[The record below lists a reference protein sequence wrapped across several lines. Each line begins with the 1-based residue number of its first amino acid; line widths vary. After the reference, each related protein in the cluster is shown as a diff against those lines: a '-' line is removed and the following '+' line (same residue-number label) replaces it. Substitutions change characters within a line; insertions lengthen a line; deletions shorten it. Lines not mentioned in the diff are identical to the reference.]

1 MSLYAV
7 VGKSSELK
15 TMIQSRVYTIN
26 FHTCQAFQVMNELR
40 QKRKLCDI
48 IIRIEE
54 HEYHAHKIVL
64 AGCCPYLRAMF
75 TNGMLETDKDYVEI
89 RGVDPA
95 AMDLLLD
102 FMYTG
107 KIEITVENVQ
117 GVLAGASMLNLSS
130 LRNVCCSFL
139 QSQLDASNC
148 LGIHSFADMYSC
160 VDLEVT
166 ARRFIY
172 QHFLE
177 VIKTEEFFL
186 MSEDSLI
193 ELLKS
198 DKLQVAREEEVY
210 EAAMKWMYYDFVNR
224 QHLAYNLL
232 QYIRLALLDMQYL
245 KETVYKSDFILQNP
259 DCKSLVE
266 NALRIR
272 NDNQALSLIGNRA
285 QPQSIYVVGGRNSV
299 DCQLNSLER
308 YDAIR
313 DKWIPQEC
321 MTMARTAVGA
331 ATLNGLLYA
340 VGGECALAE
349 SQEETMYLR
358 CVECYDPLHKEWLPV
373 VDIDVAR
380 SFIAVAAL
388 GGYLYAIGGEDR
400 SCSFN
405 TVERYDYRTNQ
416 WTFAP
421 SMKRKRAGAGVTVC
435 DGKIYA
441 AGGYD
446 KAYHTDRASVECF
459 DPEMQEWMFVAEM
472 EKARSGLALV
482 AMDHFIYAFGGRL
495 RHTDQYFDVAE
506 RYNTQTHQ
514 WTSIAPMN
522 TARAW
527 PAVAIFDNKIYVIG
541 GFDGSNRLRSA
552 ERYDPQTNTW
562 TFVSNMNV
570 SRAGCGAA
578 VI

>member
-1 MSLYAV
+1 
-7 VGKSSELK
+7 
-15 TMIQSRVYTIN
+15 MIPSRTYTIN
-26 FHTCQAFQVMNELR
+26 FHTNQAFKVMNELR
-40 QKRKLCDI
+40 HKQELCDVI
-48 IIRIEE
+48 ICIEE
-54 HEYHAHKIVL
+54 QQYHAHKVVL

-139 QSQLDASNC
+139 QSQLDVSNC
-148 LGIHSFADMYSC
+148 LGIHSFADIYSC
-160 VDLEVT
+160 KDLEST

-186 MSEDSLI
+186 MSEHKMT

-198 DKLQVAREEEVY
+198 DKLQVTREEEVY
-210 EAAMKWMYYDFVNR
+210 EATMKWIRYDFVNR
-224 QHLAYNLL
+224 KHVAYNLL

-245 KETVYKSDFILQNP
+245 KDIVYKADFILETP
-259 DCKSLVE
+259 ECRSLVE

-299 DCQLNSLER
+299 DCQLSSLER

-313 DKWIPQEC
+313 DKWIPQES
-321 MTMARTAVGA
+321 MTMARTAVAA
-331 ATLNGLLYA
+331 ATLNGMLYA
-340 VGGECALAE
+340 IGGECALAD
-349 SQEETMYLR
+349 SQEETMYLK
-358 CVECYDPLHKEWLPV
+358 CVECYDPLHKEWLSV
-373 VDIDVAR
+373 SDINVAR
-380 SFIAVAAL
+380 SFIAVATL
-388 GGYLYAIGGEDR
+388 GDYLYAIGGEDR
-400 SCSFN
+400 SYSFN
-405 TVERYDYRTNQ
+405 TVERYDCRTNQ
-416 WTFAP
+416 WLVAP
-421 SMKRKRAGAGVTVC
+421 SMKRKRAGAGIAVC
-435 DGKIYA
+435 DGKIYV

-446 KAYHTDRASVECF
+446 KSYHTDRASVECF
-459 DPEMQEWMFVAEM
+459 DPETQEWTFVAEM

-527 PAVAIFDNKIYVIG
+527 PAVAIFDNKIYVLG
-541 GFDGSNRLRSA
+541 GFDGSNRLRSV
-552 ERYDPQTNTW
+552 ERYDPQNDVW
-562 TFVSNMNV
+562 LFASNMNV